1 MPQNHI
7 MPNVLR
13 LAAIGCTKPEWI
25 GGILIALV
33 GGKVK
38 LDASQRVVIDMCNAE
53 MAERERRR
61 EAAREREAR
70 RVAAAEA
77 AK

>member
-1 MPQNHI
+1 MPKAYI
-7 MPNVLR
+7 MPNTLR
-13 LAAIGCTKPEWI
+13 LAAQGCTKPEWI

-33 GGKVK
+33 GGHVK

-53 MAERERRR
+53 AAEREKIR
-61 EAAREREAR
+61 EAARQREELR
-70 RVAAAEA
+70 RSQGG

>member
-13 LAAIGCTKPEWI
+13 LAAVGCTKPEWI

-53 MAERERRR
+53 MAEREMRR

-70 RVAAAEA
+70 RVAAMGGAQ
-77 AK
+77 

>member
-13 LAAIGCTKPEWI
+13 LAAVGCTKPEWI

-38 LDASQRVVIDMCNAE
+38 LDASQRVVIEICNAE
-53 MAERERRR
+53 MAERERVR
-61 EAAREREAR
+61 EAARKREELR
-70 RVAAAEA
+70 R
-77 AK
+77 AKEGAQK

>member
-13 LAAIGCTKPEWI
+13 LAAVGCTKPEWI

-33 GGKVK
+33 GGQVK
-38 LDASQRVVIDMCNAE
+38 LTKDQRVVLDMCNAE
-53 MAERERRR
+53 MAERERVR
-61 EAAREREAR
+61 EAARKREELR
-70 RVAAAEA
+70 R
-77 AK
+77 AKEGGAK

>member
-38 LDASQRVVIDMCNAE
+38 LDASQRVVIEMCNAE
-53 MAERERRR
+53 MAEREKRR

-70 RVAAAEA
+70 RAAAAGA
-77 AK
+77 AQ